1 MYMHKDGY
9 VCGQGFLKMSFITSL
24 NLAYVYLSQK
34 VYVNI
39 KNKLNQSSSFINA

>member
-9 VCGQGFLKMSFITSL
+9 VCGQGFLKMSFISL